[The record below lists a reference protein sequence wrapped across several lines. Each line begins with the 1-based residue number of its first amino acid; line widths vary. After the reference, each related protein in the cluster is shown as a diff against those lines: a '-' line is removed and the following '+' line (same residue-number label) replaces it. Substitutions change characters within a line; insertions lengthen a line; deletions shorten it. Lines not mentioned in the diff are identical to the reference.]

1 MNELMSKINK
11 EDLQA
16 LDNNALLNEFKNS
29 LSVTVF
35 HLQKMAVIWDI
46 LTSRG
51 VDLSKYKKGLIEFV
65 PLIAQNKLLPQFVTD
80 FAGQKNFINHVSKIS
95 LHEQE
100 KLLEHGIVQKLS
112 ILEDGTELVE
122 DLALDEIRSDEIYQ
136 IFGTDSLRTI
146 EEQRKLIANSRRLAN
161 TKKPTKLKSYRKAH
175 IDEKREFLVLG
186 NDAKIEL
193 SKVLDLVSEVYGIKI
208 PTE

>member
-1 MNELMSKINK
+1 MNELISKINK
-11 EDLQA
+11 EDLQV
-16 LDNNALLNEFKNS
+16 LDNNALLDEFKNS

-65 PLIAQNKLLPQFVTD
+65 PLIAQNRLLPQFVTD
-80 FAGQKNFINHVSKIS
+80 FAGQKNLINHVSKIS

-100 KLLEHGIVQKLS
+100 KLLEHGIVQKIS

-122 DLALDEIRSDEIYQ
+122 DLALDEIRSDELYQ

-161 TKKPTKLKSYRKAH
+161 TKKPIKLKSYRKAH